1 MKKII
6 IIVTAA
12 LMIFACGGDRGKGH
26 TKVNQESRKFIFD
39 SLLAGSF
46 NGNDLQWSLEG
57 IDSLEQSGK
66 ITALL
71 ANYGRAYIHELSGDH
86 AKAKEW
92 YRRVTDCQPSD
103 DDGEYYQRAG
113 YMLSSALYF
122 ETNYEGAMREAIPIL
137 AYIDSTG
144 SGLCSSDW

>member
-92 YRRVTDCQPSD
+92 YRRVTDCQRRSHADVPAHK
-103 DDGEYYQRAG
+103 YYQRC
-113 YMLSSALYF
+113 L
-122 ETNYEGAMREAIPIL
+122 AIKDGTADGEDIDFPI
-137 AYIDSTG
+137 IF
-144 SGLCSSDW
+144 

>member
-57 IDSLEQSGK
+57 IDRRPMHVCHDVHRTGEPK
-66 ITALL
+66 YRPARLL
-71 ANYGRAYIHELSGDH
+71 
-86 AKAKEW
+86 
-92 YRRVTDCQPSD
+92 
-103 DDGEYYQRAG
+103 
-113 YMLSSALYF
+113 
-122 ETNYEGAMREAIPIL
+122 
-137 AYIDSTG
+137 
-144 SGLCSSDW
+144 